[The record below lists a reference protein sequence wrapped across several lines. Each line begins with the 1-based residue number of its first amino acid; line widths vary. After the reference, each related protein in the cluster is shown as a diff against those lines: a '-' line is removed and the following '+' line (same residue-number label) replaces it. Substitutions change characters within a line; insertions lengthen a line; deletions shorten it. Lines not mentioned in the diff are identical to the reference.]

1 VTKPTRAKSRV
12 IFVRRKDDDVCSRVT
27 LTNDEPLYTATAAA
41 AAVAAAA
48 AAFVLCIASA
58 AATFPGT
65 AFACEP
71 HV

>member
-1 VTKPTRAKSRV
+1 
-12 IFVRRKDDDVCSRVT
+12 VRRKDDDVCSRIT

-41 AAVAAAA
+41 AAAAAA